1 MNELTTTT
9 AQLPAAPEDLAKFI
23 LVGREKLTSV
33 RAEIRAI
40 DKLNL
45 AQEVRD
51 QKRDEARM
59 LSEALL
65 DAEVRIGELFKQM
78 PTAQGARTDIQHRF
92 TAEPKLMTKQEAT
105 ASLGF
110 DSNQVKRFET
120 LADHPEEVEQIKAEA
135 RENDDLPTRTA
146 VLNLVKYKKEK
157 EAAEY
162 AQIDEDYKL
171 CKALDKAVLTV
182 NQLPTDTDS
191 IAGMRRGAPFAAADT
206 LADINRAINALQ
218 KIRFGFEGR

>member
-1 MNELTTTT
+1 MNQLKTTSP
-9 AQLPAAPEDLAKFI
+9 QLPALPEDLAKFI
-23 LVGREKLTSV
+23 LVGREKLQSV

-40 DKLNL
+40 DKLHL
-45 AQEVRD
+45 AEEVRA

-65 DAEVRIGELFKQM
+65 DAEVRIGELFKLM
-78 PTAQGARTDIQHRF
+78 PTAQGARTDIQPRF

-120 LADHPEEVEQIKAEA
+120 LASHPDLVEQVKADA

-146 VLNLVKYKKEK
+146 VLNLVKYKEEK
-157 EAAEY
+157 ARAEDR
-162 AQIDEDYKL
+162 QIDEDYRL
-171 CKALDKAVLTV
+171 SNLLDAAVAAV
-182 NQLPTDTDS
+182 IKLPTDRDS
-191 IAGMRRGAPFAAADT
+191 VEAMRRGAPFAIVEVRDE
-206 LADINRAINALQ
+206 LKRAIEILRTIQ
-218 KIRFGFEGR
+218 FGFERR